1 MLRKQMKIFSSVRLA
16 RSVGSFILSTV
27 GSIMKIATRTMITFL
42 AMEREKLLVL
52 NVKVKR

>member
-1 MLRKQMKIFSSVRLA
+1 MPRKQMKIFSSVHLA
-16 RSVGSFILSTV
+16 KSVGSFILSTV
-27 GSIMKIATRTMITFL
+27 GFIMKIATRIMTTFL

>member
-1 MLRKQMKIFSSVRLA
+1 MPRKQMKIFSSVHLA

-27 GSIMKIATRTMITFL
+27 GFIMKIATRTMTTFL